1 MADEPLVLG
10 IETSCDETGVG
21 IVRGSTLL
29 ADVVASSVEEHARF
43 GGVVPEVASRA
54 HLEAMVATLERA
66 CRTAGV
72 RPTDLDAIAVTA
84 GPGLAGALLVG
95 LAAAKALAVG
105 LGIPLHGVN
114 HLAAHVAVDV
124 VEHGPLPEP
133 TIALLVS
140 GGHSSLLLVEDV
152 TDDVRPLGATIDDAA
167 GEAFD
172 KVARVLGLPFPG
184 GPHIDRIGQD
194 GDRRFISFPRGLTA
208 GKDQAEHRFDFSF
221 SGLKTAVA
229 RWVEACEARGEPV
242 PVADVAAAFQEAVVD
257 VLTAKAVAACR
268 AQGINDLQIGGG
280 VAANSRLR
288 ALAAARCES
297 AGIRLRAPRPGLCT
311 DNGAMVAALGAQR
324 VLRHRPASAL
334 DIPADSSL
342 LVSTVAL

>member
-1 MADEPLVLG
+1 MADDPLVLG

-21 IVRGSTLL
+21 IVRGGTLL
-29 ADVVASSVEEHARF
+29 ADEVASSVEEHARF

-54 HLEAMVATLERA
+54 HLEAIVATLERA
-66 CRTAGV
+66 CRAAGV

-95 LAAAKALAVG
+95 LASAKALALG
-105 LGIPLHGVN
+105 LGVPLHGVN

-133 TIALLVS
+133 TLALLVS
-140 GGHSSLLLVEDV
+140 GGHSSLLLVADV

-184 GPHIDRIGQD
+184 GPHIDRVAVG
-194 GDRRFISFPRGLTA
+194 GDRAYVTFPRGLTA
-208 GKDQAEHRFDFSF
+208 AKDQPEHRFDFSF

-229 RWVEACEARGEPV
+229 RWVEARQAAGEPV
-242 PVADVAAAFQEAVVD
+242 SVPDVAAAFQEAVVD

-268 AQGINDLQIGGG
+268 DQGVHDLQIGGG

-297 AGIRLRAPRPGLCT
+297 AGIRLRVPRPGLCT

-324 VLRHRPASAL
+324 VLRGRPASAL

-342 LVSTVAL
+342 PVGTVAR